1 MFRKQKGENI
11 ISKYR
16 KVAQNETSIYNTV
29 PTFKEFIDYIVDTP
43 VDQYDRHWMP
53 TYFVCHPCSIKYDII
68 AKTENME
75 EDSQIILKNLELNT
89 VLTKTRVTH
98 GEKSESKAKEYYSV
112 IDLETMKK
120 LYAIYEVD
128 FILFGYSADEYFEY
142 AVQK

>member
-1 MFRKQKGENI
+1 
-11 ISKYR
+11 
-16 KVAQNETSIYNTV
+16 
-29 PTFKEFIDYIVDTP
+29 
-43 VDQYDRHWMP
+43 MP

-89 VLTKTRVTH
+89 DLTKTHTTK
-98 GEKSESKAKEYYSV
+98 GEKSENKAKEYYSV